1 MIINKDGKL
10 FGKIS
15 VVDIAVILIIAVLA
29 VGIYMKFGGKTTEVV
44 STTGQEIECTFL
56 VRNVRMYTVEALQK
70 GGPVSD
76 KTSKE
81 YIGDITDVRFE
92 EGRYQVNMADGT
104 FKSATPDERYNVY
117 VTVRFKGKTGENGY
131 YTSSNKYL
139 SVGATVLFN
148 SKWAQCESTVD
159 SIGVVE

>member
-15 VVDIAVILIIAVLA
+15 VADIAVILVIAVLA
-29 VGIYMKFGGKTTEVV
+29 VGIYMKFGGKTTSVV
-44 STTGQEIECTFL
+44 SSTGQEIECTFL
-56 VRNVRMYTVEALQK
+56 VRNIRMYTIEQLEK

-81 YIGDITDVRFE
+81 YIGSIVKVRYE
-92 EGRYQVNMADGT
+92 PGRYQVNMADGT
-104 FKSATPDERYNVY
+104 FMSATPDERYNAY
-117 VTVRFKGKTGENGY
+117 VTVRFTGKTGESGY

-139 SVGATVLFN
+139 STGATVLFN
-148 SKWAQCESTVD
+148 TKWAQCESTVD
-159 SIGVVE
+159 SIKVVE